1 LRRGSAFVAVPNTK
15 VSNLAEFGSRLKGVL
30 ATSLSL
36 ISNQKTPV
44 KRQSK
49 KTVQTSRAY
58 RECLKVCETLAKK
71 LKAEKRAA

>member
-1 LRRGSAFVAVPNTK
+1 M
-15 VSNLAEFGSRLKGVL
+15 
-30 ATSLSL
+30 
-36 ISNQKTPV
+36 SNQKTPV

-58 RECLKVCETLAKK
+58 REWLKVCETLAKK